1 MSKTIRE
8 RFASAAV
15 LVSLS
20 AIPVLA
26 ADAPAAP
33 AAAKEKGDLWEVTS
47 QMSMEGM
54 PMALPAQKV
63 KVCAAKT
70 WTEPPAP
77 ESQQQ
82 KCTNSDF
89 RVDGPKATW
98 KITCEPPHAMTGTGE
113 ITRDGAIAYTGSIK
127 FVSADGNM
135 TVKLD
140 GRRVDECDN
149 PKK

>member
-1 MSKTIRE
+1 MRKTIRD
-8 RFASAAV
+8 RFANAAV
-15 LVSLS
+15 LITLS
-20 AIPVLA
+20 AIPVFA

-54 PMALPAQKV
+54 PMAMPPQKA
-63 KVCAAKT
+63 KVCAPKT

-77 ESQQQ
+77 DNPQQ

-89 RVDGPKATW
+89 QLDGPKATW
-98 KITCEPPHAMTGTGE
+98 KITCGPPHPMTGTGE
-113 ITRDGAIAYTGSIK
+113 ITRAAAAYSGSIK
-127 FVSADGNM
+127 FVSAEGNM

-140 GRRVDECDN
+140 GRRVEECDN